1 MERVKKNLLMKL
13 FGWQKMENNT
23 AIIAMTMFF
32 IPNTMGLLERRQTMS
47 KEYDTNKAWGD
58 APRGYHQS
66 QAEYWRSM
74 CKSLREVLAEKD
86 IYIEQ
91 LQKRLE
97 VEEKKKSIQ
106 YSDEFIEAFGNPDEK
121 KIT

>member
-1 MERVKKNLLMKL
+1 
-13 FGWQKMENNT
+13 
-23 AIIAMTMFF
+23 
-32 IPNTMGLLERRQTMS
+32 MS
-47 KEYDTNKAWGD
+47 KDYDTNKAWGD

>member
-1 MERVKKNLLMKL
+1 MK
-13 FGWQKMENNT
+13 
-23 AIIAMTMFF
+23 
-32 IPNTMGLLERRQTMS
+32 MS
-47 KEYDTNKAWGD
+47 KDYDTNKAWGD

-106 YSDEFIEAFGNPDEK
+106 YSDEFIEAFGNPDKDLEK
-121 KIT
+121 K

>member
-1 MERVKKNLLMKL
+1 
-13 FGWQKMENNT
+13 
-23 AIIAMTMFF
+23 
-32 IPNTMGLLERRQTMS
+32 MS
-47 KEYDTNKAWGD
+47 KEYDTNDAWGD

-74 CKSLREVLAEKD
+74 CKSLREVLAEKE

-97 VEEKKKSIQ
+97 VEEKKKSIE
-106 YSDEFIEAFGNPDEK
+106 YSDEFIEAFGTEEELMKQVRTKVEYEDFLEELDDCPF
-121 KIT
+121 